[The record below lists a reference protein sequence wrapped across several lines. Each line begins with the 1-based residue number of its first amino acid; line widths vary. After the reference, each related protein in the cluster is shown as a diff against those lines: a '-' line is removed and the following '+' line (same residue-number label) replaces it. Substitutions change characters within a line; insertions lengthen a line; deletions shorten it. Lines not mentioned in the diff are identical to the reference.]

1 MRLKTFTAPTLAD
14 AMELV
19 RRDMGEDAIIVST
32 QQGSDALTC
41 RVTAAI
47 EDTLEAEESIPTEPE
62 AMLSDDALEDYLR
75 QVLTAHGLPA
85 HMINATVRAALKVGE
100 PDPALALAAAIDAGV
115 TFRPIDFDAQTKPL
129 VLAGVPGA
137 GKTITAAKLAA
148 RAKLDGRKVFLA
160 TTDTTRA
167 GGVEQL
173 DAFARILDI
182 KLCAVD
188 TSEALAAH
196 KDAVDAADVA
206 IIDTAGV
213 NPFRSKNMNALQGI
227 AAAVGG
233 ELVLVLPAGGDAM
246 ESADTAAAFADI
258 GAERMIITR
267 LDMTRRLGGILAAGL
282 GRVAIANVSIN
293 PRVAEGLDKIN
304 PVALARLI
312 VPEDETE
319 HFSLQTKVA
328 P

>member
-19 RRDMGEDAIIVST
+19 RHDMGEDAIIVST
-32 QQGSDALTC
+32 QQGGDALSC

-47 EDTLEAEESIPTEPE
+47 EDTLDVEPSIPTEPE
-62 AMLSDDALEDYLR
+62 PSFSDATLEDYLR

-85 HMINATVRAALKVGE
+85 HMINATMRAALNVGE
-100 PDPALALAAAIDAGV
+100 RDPALALAAAIDAGI
-115 TFRPIDFDAQTKPL
+115 TFKPIDFDTQTKPL

-160 TTDTTRA
+160 TTDATRA

-173 DAFARILDI
+173 DAFARILEI

-188 TSEALAAH
+188 SAEALAAH
-196 KDAVDAADVA
+196 KDAVAAADIA
-206 IIDTAGV
+206 IVDTAGV
-213 NPFRSKNMNALQGI
+213 NPFRRSDMRALENI
-227 AAAVGG
+227 AAVIGG
-233 ELVLVLPAGGDAM
+233 ELILVLPAGGDAM

-258 GAERMIITR
+258 GTERMIITR
-267 LDMTRRLGGILAAGL
+267 LDLTRRLGGILAAGL

-293 PRVAEGLDKIN
+293 PRVADGLDKIN

-312 VPEDETE
+312 VPEDETDP
-319 HFSLQTKVA
+319 FSLKTKVA

>member
-14 AMELV
+14 AMDLV
-19 RRDMGEDAIIVST
+19 RHDMGEDAIIVST
-32 QQGSDALTC
+32 QQGGAALTC

-47 EDTLEAEESIPTEPE
+47 EDTLEATETIPTEPE
-62 AMLSDDALEDYLR
+62 IAITEDTLEDYLR

-100 PDPALALAAAIDAGV
+100 RDPALALAAAIDAGV
-115 TFRPIDFDAQTKPL
+115 TFRPIDFNTQTKPL

-160 TTDTTRA
+160 TTDASRA

-188 TSEALAAH
+188 TAKALTAH
-196 KDAVDAADVA
+196 KDAVANADVA

-213 NPFRSKNMNALQGI
+213 NPFRANDMNTLKNI
-227 AAAVGG
+227 ADAIGG

-258 GAERMIITR
+258 GAQRMIITR

-282 GRVAIANVSIN
+282 GPITIANVSIN